1 MGEKMHEKDI
11 IPFFTKLP
19 YPLGYGLSENVP
31 KYRPQPKTTI
41 AKEIMGMQIIGYII
55 YLHSVL

>member
-19 YPLGYGLSENVP
+19 YPLGYGLNENVP

-41 AKEIMGMQIIGYII
+41 AKEIMGMQIIG
-55 YLHSVL
+55 